1 PKEVGEAVVTA
12 LTPHRG
18 PVFLD
23 FPLDVVFA
31 HGQANVP
38 EGVMPRGAEPDSDEV
53 AKAAAL
59 IAGAERPVLV
69 AGSDVWWDGAWDALR
84 RCVEELRVPTVVN
97 GMGRG
102 CLPADPEL
110 AFAPTRRFMT
120 QADGVVI
127 AGAPLDFRRY

>member
-1 PKEVGEAVVTA
+1 MEGRVMEGHGGELLAATLGGYGVGEIFA
-12 LTPHRG
+12 LAGGHT
-18 PVFLD
+18 

-84 RCVEELRVPTVVN
+84 RCVEELRVPTFVN

-102 CLPADPEL
+102 CLPADHEP
-110 AFAPTRRFMT
+110 
-120 QADGVVI
+120 
-127 AGAPLDFRRY
+127 